1 MIKAAFIF
9 LALILV
15 VAGLCLILYGQ
26 EGAFPQWVRA
36 LLVVAALGVIVLM
49 LRERKN
55 G

>member
-1 MIKAAFIF
+1 MIKLLFVF

-15 VAGLCLILYGQ
+15 VADLCLILYGEQ
-26 EGAFPQWVRA
+26 GAFPQWFRA
-36 LLVVAALGVIVLM
+36 VMVVGALGLIVLV